1 MMDRLD
7 AMAVFVAVAESGSFS
22 RAGKTL
28 RAPLSTVSRKV
39 AQLEERLGARLFV
52 RTTRRLSLTEKGRDY
67 LERCKRIL
75 GDIEE
80 AELTLADDQSTPSGR
95 LVVSAPVLF
104 GRIYLA
110 PLLVPFIARHPRVR
124 VEISLADRYS
134 DLIAEHIDV
143 AIRIGRLED
152 SSMVARRLGTFRRVV
167 CAAPAYL
174 QREGVPNHPSDLTRH
189 DCLIFTML
197 LDPVDWTFHDGN
209 GREITVR
216 VKGCIRSDNAD
227 VVLEAALAGGGLV
240 LAPAWQVRPHVA
252 AGRLVPVLREFE
264 QPPAPIHALYPHA
277 RLLSAKVRSFV
288 DFLVENWRDED
299 FGALR

>member
-167 CAAPAYL
+167 CGAPAYL